1 MIVISHF
8 KSKAIQLRVYFPIPK
23 NDGVFFKRIFF
34 CVVCLNSF
42 VVIYFVFSLSLS
54 FSRDDVIKFC
64 LRYTDFCA
72 LLHKLFCLTKTNFAE
87 NVRTE

>member
-8 KSKAIQLRVYFPIPK
+8 KSKAIQLRVYFPIPR

-42 VVIYFVFSLSLS
+42 VVIYFVLSLSLS
-54 FSRDDVIKFC
+54 LVM
-64 LRYTDFCA
+64 T
-72 LLHKLFCLTKTNFAE
+72 LLNFVYGILTFVLFCINYF
-87 NVRTE
+87 V